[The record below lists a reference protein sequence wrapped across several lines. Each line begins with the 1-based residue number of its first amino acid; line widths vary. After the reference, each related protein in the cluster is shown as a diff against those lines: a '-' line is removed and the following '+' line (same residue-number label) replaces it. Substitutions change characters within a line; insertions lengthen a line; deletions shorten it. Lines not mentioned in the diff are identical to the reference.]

1 MNAGVVYVLT
11 VTVEPWDDGG
21 GDDYVEG
28 AYMSISS
35 ALKAVMRLI
44 HADYPGK
51 RHNVTNT
58 TKTPFGQYS
67 TITVWDDDVPDYP
80 LAYITIDPTPLED

>member
-1 MNAGVVYVLT
+1 MNNDVVYILE

-21 GDDYVEG
+21 GDDYIEG
-28 AYMSISS
+28 AYMSISG
-35 ALKAVMRLI
+35 ALKAAVRLM
-44 HADYPGK
+44 DKYYPGK
-51 RHNVTNT
+51 KHNVTKT
-58 TKTPFGQYS
+58 TKTPFGRWS